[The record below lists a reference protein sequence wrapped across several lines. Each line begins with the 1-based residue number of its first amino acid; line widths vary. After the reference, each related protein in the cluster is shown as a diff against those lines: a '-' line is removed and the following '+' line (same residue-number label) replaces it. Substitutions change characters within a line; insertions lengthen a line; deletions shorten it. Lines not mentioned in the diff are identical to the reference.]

1 MPDASADEHAS
12 AVVDSLIILV
22 TANALHF
29 RLDPIQYGEAGA
41 QLIPGALELL
51 SAIQTGASQVGMHNL
66 WHMTVNPGRMISK
79 FVTALINGSRSVQ
92 QLRTE
97 LRDALFS
104 GKLLHP
110 IRRSRAC
117 APRQ

>member
-1 MPDASADEHAS
+1 
-12 AVVDSLIILV
+12 
-22 TANALHF
+22 
-29 RLDPIQYGEAGA
+29 
-41 QLIPGALELL
+41 
-51 SAIQTGASQVGMHNL
+51 MHNL
-66 WHMTVNPGRMISK
+66 WHMTVNPGRDDLSK

-110 IRRSRAC
+110 MGKAVKGMRNLDSEAQELLQAVLSAQKNAGLLR
-117 APRQ
+117 